1 MTQFDVGVTSGDVT
15 LGGAGIIEDLLPTRM
30 IMVTLDG
37 EIILAGVLLM
47 IHPSLIR
54 NCSSHCKWCI
64 LYGEYQNNV
73 LSFHLNG
80 ERRSKDEN

>member
-47 IHPSLIR
+47 IHPSF
-54 NCSSHCKWCI
+54 N
-64 LYGEYQNNV
+64 
-73 LSFHLNG
+73 
-80 ERRSKDEN
+80 